1 MPIRTWRRACP
12 RSQNPSTIKARP
24 QAQPRKNHHRPA
36 WSPVITDFSAS
47 TPNPPATAPP
57 AAIAAEPSSTAAQRP
72 PARSVDRP
80 EPTTVSRGVAGC
92 SWCVTTTVHLR
103 QPTPPSGARWDHPM
117 CLMLLV
123 LNPVRQRE
131 RPTRGCAPRHRGV
144 TAIRSTGSG
153 TRPSLV
159 PLRGSSER
167 VRGTDD
173 QLSTDH
179 APILWF
185 FDVPPARDKPASVR
199 SCWPVEFDVLSLVS
213 ALGLRLRAN
222 AEPAQDFAGWSF
234 RSTVRAWFVAWLAMA
249 LSMAAAGLARVAPL
263 IAGGRSTWWTQVVH
277 HFGGAPQRARSAPP
291 AATWAPRRHDHRA
304 AVAAHAS
311 SRGADQ
317 SLSRAGTGHVAVR
330 ALRGFATLG

>member
-185 FDVPPARDKPASVR
+185 FDVPPAGHQPAPTSLRHGGSCIRQVRCPPFTPRKPLRSVDHQRQALITPWRRLCSLTPNCDDQLQARDHH
-199 SCWPVEFDVLSLVS
+199 
-213 ALGLRLRAN
+213 
-222 AEPAQDFAGWSF
+222 
-234 RSTVRAWFVAWLAMA
+234 
-249 LSMAAAGLARVAPL
+249 
-263 IAGGRSTWWTQVVH
+263 GR
-277 HFGGAPQRARSAPP
+277 
-291 AATWAPRRHDHRA
+291 
-304 AVAAHAS
+304 
-311 SRGADQ
+311 
-317 SLSRAGTGHVAVR
+317 
-330 ALRGFATLG
+330 